1 MSDLPS
7 RTIVHMDLDSFYVSV
22 ECLRDPSLKGK
33 AIIIGMDSVRGVVAS
48 CSYEARKFGVHSAM
62 PSKQAKQL
70 CPHAV
75 FIPPAMEKYSEYS
88 ALVRKVIAGSAPVF
102 EQASIDE
109 FYLDIS
115 GMDKF
120 FGCFK
125 WTNELREKI
134 IKETGLPISFGMS
147 SNKMVSKIATG
158 ESKPNGYKQIL
169 PGTEREFLAPLPIG
183 KMPGIGEKTEAA
195 LKRINLITLG
205 DVAAMKPELMEEA
218 FGSGGRSLWERAN
231 GIDSTP
237 LYPDAERKS
246 ISTEHTFVDDTR
258 DEKFLKRL
266 IIKMVEELSFSI
278 RKEEKLAG
286 CVTIKIKYAD
296 FEVKTMQRSILYT
309 SSDQI
314 LFKNAIELFDELY
327 SRRKAI
333 RLLGVRF
340 SNFVRGSR
348 QIDLFEDTGKSIS
361 LYQAMDK
368 IRFKFGE
375 DKVGRAIE

>member
-1 MSDLPS
+1 M
-7 RTIVHMDLDSFYVSV
+7 RT
-22 ECLRDPSLKGK
+22 PSLKGMP
-33 AIIIGMDSVRGVVAS
+33 IIIGMDSVRGVVAS

-62 PSKQAKQL
+62 SSKQAKQL
-70 CPHAV
+70 CPHAI
-75 FIPPAMEKYSEYS
+75 FIPPDMEKYAEYS
-88 ALVRKVIAGSAPVF
+88 GLVRKVIEDRAPLF

-125 WTNELREKI
+125 WTAELREI
-134 IKETGLPISFGMS
+134 IVKETGLPISFGMS

-158 ESKPNGYKQIL
+158 ESKPNGQKQIL
-169 PGTEREFLAPLPIG
+169 PGSEKEFLFPLPVC
-183 KMPGIGEKTEAA
+183 KMPGIGAKTEEA
-195 LKRINLITLG
+195 LKRINLFTLG
-205 DVAAMKPELMEEA
+205 DIARMNPVLMEEA
-218 FGSGGRSLWERAN
+218 FGQGGRSLWERAN
-231 GIDSTP
+231 GIDDTP

-246 ISTEHTFVDDTR
+246 ISTEHTFAEDTR

-278 RKEEKLAG
+278 RKEEQLTG

-296 FEVKTMQRSILYT
+296 FEVKTMQRSISYT
-309 SSDQI
+309 SSDQV
-314 LFKNAIELFDELY
+314 LFKQATELFDELY

-333 RLLGVRF
+333 RLLGVRL
-340 SNFVRGSR
+340 SNFVRGSM
-348 QIDLFEDTGKSIS
+348 QINLFEDTSKGVS

-375 DKVGRAIE
+375 DKVGRAIN

>member
-1 MSDLPS
+1 
-7 RTIVHMDLDSFYVSV
+7 
-22 ECLRDPSLKGK
+22 
-33 AIIIGMDSVRGVVAS
+33 MDSVRGVVAS
-48 CSYEARKFGVHSAM
+48 CSYEARMFGVHSAM

-75 FIPPAMEKYSEYS
+75 FIPPDMEKYSEYS
-88 ALVRKVIAGSAPVF
+88 ALVRKVIEDRAPLF

-120 FGCFK
+120 FGCYK
-125 WTNELREKI
+125 WTTGLRETI

-147 SNKMVSKIATG
+147 SNKMISKIATN
-158 ESKPNGYKQIL
+158 ESKPNGQRQIL
-169 PGTEREFLAPLPIG
+169 PGTEKEFLAPLSVG
-183 KMPGIGEKTEAA
+183 TMPGIGAKTEEA
-195 LKRINLITLG
+195 LRRINLLTLG
-205 DVAAMKPELMEEA
+205 DLARMKSEVMEEA
-218 FGSGGRSLWERAN
+218 FGNGGRSLWERAN
-231 GIDSTP
+231 GIDDTP
-237 LYPDAERKS
+237 VYPDAERKS
-246 ISTEHTFVDDTR
+246 ISTEHTFTDDTR

-278 RKEEKLAG
+278 RKEEKLTG

-296 FEVKTMQRSILYT
+296 FEVKTMQRSISYS

-314 LFKNAIELFDELY
+314 LFKHATELFDELY

-333 RLLGVRF
+333 RLMGVRF

-348 QIDLFEDTGKSIS
+348 QIDLFEDTTQTIK

-368 IRFKFGE
+368 IRFKFEE

>member
-1 MSDLPS
+1 MDDFPS

-22 ECLRDPSLKGK
+22 ECIRNPSLKGK
-33 AIIIGMDSVRGVVAS
+33 AIVIGHDSVRGVVAS
-48 CSYEARKFGVHSAM
+48 CSYEARKFGIHSAM
-62 PSKQAKQL
+62 PSKQAKVL
-70 CPHAV
+70 CPHAI
-75 FIPPAMEKYSEYS
+75 FISPDMGKYSEYS
-88 ALVRKVIAGSAPVF
+88 ALVRKVIEDRAPLF

-120 FGCFK
+120 FGCYK
-125 WTNELREKI
+125 WTSELRETI
-134 IKETGLPISFGMS
+134 IKATGLPISFGMS

-158 ESKPNGYKQIL
+158 ESKPNGQKQIF
-169 PGTEREFLAPLPIG
+169 PGTEKEFLAPLPIG
-183 KMPGIGEKTEAA
+183 KMPGIGAKTEEA
-195 LKRINLITLG
+195 LRRINLLTLG
-205 DVAAMKPELMEEA
+205 DLARMRPEVMEEA
-218 FGSGGRSLWERAN
+218 FGAGGRSLWERAN
-231 GIDSTP
+231 GIDDTP
-237 LYPDAERKS
+237 VYPDAERKS
-246 ISTEHTFVDDTR
+246 ISTEHTFAEDTR

-296 FEVKTMQRSILYT
+296 FEVKTMQRSISYT

-314 LFKNAIELFDELY
+314 LFKHATELFDDLY

-348 QIDLFEDTGKSIS
+348 QIDLFEDTAQSIK

-368 IRFKFGE
+368 IRFKFGD